1 MKKEILYR
9 LAGGYGRVVRYSKL
23 FAFRNLK
30 VDAGMLILD
39 PLATVGRHAHKERRH
54 CEIYVTFSRNIVVNK
69 LHTLISV
76 CHEAEHEAE
85 NLSCQKHGVI
95 VFVKLWW

>member
-9 LAGGYGRVVRYSKL
+9 LAGGYGRVIRYSKL
-23 FAFRNLK
+23 IAFGNLK
-30 VDAGMLILD
+30 VDLGMLILD
-39 PLATVGRHAHKERRH
+39 PFATIGKHAHYGKRH
-54 CEIYVTFSRNIVVNK
+54 CEIYITFSRNIVVNK

-85 NLSCQKHGVI
+85 NLSRRKRGVI
-95 VFVKLWW
+95 IFVKLWW